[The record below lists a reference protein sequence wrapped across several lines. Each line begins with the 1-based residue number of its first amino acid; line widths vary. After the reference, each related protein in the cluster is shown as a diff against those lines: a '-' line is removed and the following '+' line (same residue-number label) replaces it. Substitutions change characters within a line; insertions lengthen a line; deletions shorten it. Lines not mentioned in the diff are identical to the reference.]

1 MNVDKK
7 VNERGQVSRVMVDF
21 QQMKDFSEHPFI
33 VERAD
38 GVYLYDAH
46 GKRYLDGLAGV
57 FVVSVGHGNA
67 AVIETIMDQLHQ
79 VTFAP
84 PLAATNTPA
93 LRLAER
99 LSELTP
105 AQFNVFKFSSGGSE
119 AVEVAFKLARQY
131 HKQTGHAEK
140 YKVIGTYG
148 AYHGGTFGALSASG
162 TGARRA
168 SFEPLMSGFIHVHPP
183 NFVRCPLRLNA
194 AQCEISCVLQFEEVI
209 RREGPDTIAA
219 VIVEPVMNVEGLI
232 IPPSSYF
239 KRLREICDQ
248 HNILLIYDE
257 VISGFG
263 RTGTLFFAE
272 QSGAW
277 PDLLCTGKG
286 MSGGYAP
293 LAATM
298 ISDKVANAFWGER
311 QDNVQFNAGHTF
323 AGNPLAC
330 AAGLAVLD
338 FFESADLLTHVRDVG
353 PYLGECLR
361 ALRERFDF
369 ITDVR
374 GLGLWW
380 GIEFKQDNTSGD
392 PHLDIGRR
400 IERAARARGL
410 VLRGSPNMISFG
422 PPLIITREQ
431 IDELVGLVILAIEDE
446 TR

>member
-1 MNVDKK
+1 MDKP
-7 VNERGQVSRVMVDF
+7 NEARAPVSRVMVDF
-21 QQMKDFSEHPFI
+21 QQMKAFSEHPFI
-33 VERAD
+33 VER
-38 GVYLYDAH
+38 GEGIYLYDAH

-67 AVIETIMDQLHQ
+67 AVIESIVDQMHQ

-84 PLAATNTPA
+84 PLAATNTAA

-99 LSELTP
+99 LSALTP

-119 AVEVAFKLARQY
+119 AVEMAFKLARQY
-131 HKQTGHAEK
+131 HKQTGHPEK
-140 YKVIGTYG
+140 YKIIGAYG
-148 AYHGGTFGALSASG
+148 AYHGGTYGALSASG

-168 SFEPLMSGFIHVHPP
+168 SFEPMMAGFVHVHPP
-183 NFVRCPLRLNA
+183 NFARCPLRLSA
-194 AQCEISCVLQFEEVI
+194 AQCEISCVLQFEEAI
-209 RREGPDTIAA
+209 RREGPGTVAA
-219 VIVEPVMNVEGLI
+219 VIVEPVLNVEGLI
-232 IPPSSYF
+232 APPPSYF
-239 KRLREICDQ
+239 QHLRAICDKYDV
-248 HNILLIYDE
+248 LLIYDE

-272 QSGAW
+272 QTGAW

-298 ISDKVANAFWGER
+298 ITDRVADAFWGER
-311 QDNVQFNAGHTF
+311 EDNVQFNAGHTF

-338 FFESADLLTHVRDVG
+338 YFQSADVLAHVRDVG
-353 PYLGECLR
+353 PYLGERLR
-361 ALRERFDF
+361 DLQTRFAS
-369 ITDVR
+369 IVDVR

-380 GIEFKQDNTSGD
+380 GIEFRQDNTDGD
-392 PHLDIGRR
+392 PHHDIGRR

-410 VLRGSPNMISFG
+410 IVRGAPDMISFG
-422 PPLIITREQ
+422 PPLIITRAQ
-431 IDELVGLVILAIEDE
+431 IDELVMLAAQAIEDE